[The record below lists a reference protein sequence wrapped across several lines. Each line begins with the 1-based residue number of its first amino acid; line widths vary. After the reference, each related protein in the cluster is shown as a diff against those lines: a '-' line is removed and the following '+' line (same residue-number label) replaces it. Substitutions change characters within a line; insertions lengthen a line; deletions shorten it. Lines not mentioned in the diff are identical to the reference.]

1 MSYLCAARAV
11 QSLATLLAPEATLV
25 PFLAVGT
32 ERSLGKVDSLVTPWT
47 LGHFFL
53 KQVRVGRVRTS
64 ERERKKQIQKL
75 FESSGFPLSNNMA
88 QAPDC
93 VYFLRGNCTKVLH

>member
-1 MSYLCAARAV
+1 MFPLETIKRTTNKDGVSYLCAARAV

-47 LGHFFL
+47 LGHFFF
-53 KQVRVGRVRTS
+53 KAGTS
-64 ERERKKQIQKL
+64 GEGKNLGEREKKTNSKT
-75 FESSGFPLSNNMA
+75 F
-88 QAPDC
+88 
-93 VYFLRGNCTKVLH
+93 